1 MAGYDFDPLT
11 EEERRRAQKQFWQ
24 AFGFAL
30 LSNSQKGRE
39 WEALGRAGLAGM
51 GARSQSEENQQQEK
65 LRKLQGERMMAEN
78 RLLARQAADAD
89 AMTAARQQYLA
100 PSVPGFAAEDREG
113 NAVQWPAQ
121 PGREDWIGYQK
132 AIAGINPQMA
142 IGMEPFARRQAVRQA
157 LAGAPAGSPAE
168 LAGAAAAGG
177 GTPEVRSGYPL
188 PGAPA
193 EPPNK
198 ASMIRTIVARTL
210 ADAEKLRAAGL
221 TEEADAMV
229 SKAQSL
235 LPQIKEQK
243 VLTQDGRRVVVNL
256 YTDGSME
263 VAPFSPDREKAH
275 FGSTGGM
282 REIPLDPFSGQPLG
296 PGLPATMTPA
306 ERDAAARGW
315 TTANRPQI
323 VDGQAVTFG
332 RDGAVTA
339 APIAGYQKPVDAT
352 TARAIAESR
361 VQSANI
367 ATAIDLVRANPQAF
381 GPKNAV
387 GELAMQYLDEKGVEA
402 RSVVANIGSKKIHD
416 RSGAAVTM
424 AEMPR
429 LKPFIPSATDK
440 PSVVERKLTL
450 LAAEEAAIQ
459 AELARGARVVDAGNA
474 KPLNRAPL
482 AGKPDTTP
490 DGWKAKRIN

>member
-263 VAPFSPDREKAH
+263 VAPFAPDLEKAH
-275 FGSTGGM
+275 FTDEGG
-282 REIPLDPFSGQPLG
+282 RIVPRDPFTAEPRGAPI
-296 PGLPATMTPA
+296 PKTATQADTIA
-306 ERDAAARGW
+306 WYNA
-315 TTANRPQI
+315 TKPQI
-323 VDGQAVTFG
+323 VDGQAVTIG
-332 RDGAVTA
+332 KGGAVTA